1 MIVLPDTGYIEVNAF
16 TSIAR
21 IPLQDVAVAVTA
33 EDGTVIALRLTD
45 RNGLITPIEIPVPDR
60 AESLTPDP
68 AQRPFTDVNLYAR
81 LEGYE
86 QRENENLQVFS
97 GTVTRLE
104 LEMIPLSEL
113 PQSWDKA
120 TVYTAPPQ
128 NL

>member
-97 GTVTRLE
+97 GTVTRLD